1 MRKPISN
8 EKEIYM
14 DYCKLDILPAG
25 FSVKRVREEKELGGR
40 MVELVYDKTGTEICW
55 IDNGC
60 TNKLFSIAFKTLP
73 ENSTGVFHILEH
85 SVLCGSEKYPVREPF
100 VELMKS
106 SMNTFLNALTYQDK
120 TMYPIS
126 SRNDQDFLNLMGVY
140 LDAVLFPAILKNPGI
155 FYQEGWH
162 IEQDEDGK
170 LSYKGVVFNEMKGAM
185 GDPDESIG
193 EKMLSLMFPESCYG
207 YNSGGDPTVIPTL
220 TYEQFLATYHRFY
233 HPSNAR
239 IFLDGN
245 IPLERTLKL
254 IDEYLSR
261 FDKLD
266 DLPVMKLQTPVSADA
281 TMEFEIAEEEDPAG
295 KERLELGKII
305 GGWQDRVKIMAA
317 RALNDYLAGNNEAP
331 LKRALLSAGLVEQ
344 FYMYVGTIAQPYL
357 MIEAKNIKDGAADEV
372 LACIRETTEKLLSDG
387 LDKEA
392 LSATINRME
401 FRAREPEEPQG
412 LDRCGSA
419 MCSWLYGGDPM
430 QYLVFDKDFAAL
442 RAMLE
447 NGEMEALLR
456 ELLLDDTGLVTLRA
470 IPCKGYGDKL
480 REEENARLAA
490 IAAGWSEADR
500 AANKA
505 MNEALQRWQ
514 QTPDTPEQLA
524 TLPVLDLS
532 QISPDVIFTKTL
544 VGECHGVKILRHPVN
559 TSGVVHLSLY
569 FDLTDFSLDE
579 LTAFSQLG
587 ALLGKLPTANYDVPS
602 LQQALK
608 NKVGRLDYSVSVV
621 ANKDETAVCTPQFV
635 VHCSVLAENLPDAEA
650 LIEEILLRTDFSK
663 VESIRE
669 ILRQVDDSCK
679 QVGVNSGHMIGMLNT
694 MSHYSA
700 AGAVNDALS
709 GYPAVRWIHGL
720 MKSFD
725 EKIGGCI
732 ELWKKLASEVCCK
745 SRLTL
750 SVTGGE
756 EYDPATLLDR
766 FAEGKK
772 VPATAAYS
780 GNMPMRCGF
789 RIPAQ
794 VSFAVQG
801 SQGDAALRDGAA
813 SVASNIL
820 SLAYLWNVVR
830 VQGGAYGTGLRINM
844 RGRCFTYSYRDPT
857 PARSLQVNEGLS
869 EQLRAFAAS
878 EEPIDKFIIS
888 TVAGTEPLRTPQEE
902 GLAADGEYFAG
913 ITKADLLKYRA
924 EILRTTKE
932 TLLGCCEPLDRFVR
946 EGAVSVVGYAD
957 VLKNIPDLEL
967 FDL

>member
-1 MRKPISN
+1 
-8 EKEIYM
+8 M
-14 DYCKLDILPAG
+14 DYCKLDTLPAG

-140 LDAVLFPAILKNPGI
+140 LDAVLFPAILENPNI

-162 IEQDEDGK
+162 IEQDEEGK

-281 TMEFEIAEEEDPAG
+281 TMEFEIAEEEDPSG

-357 MIEAKNIKDGAADEV
+357 MVEAKNIKDGAADEV

-532 QISPDVIFTKTL
+532 QISPDVIFTETL
-544 VGECHGVKILRHPVN
+544 VGECRGVKILRHPVN

-569 FDLTDFSLDE
+569 FDLTDFSLDD

-635 VHCSVLAENLPDAEA
+635 VHCSVLAENLSDAEA

-756 EYDPATLLDR
+756 EYDPAMLLDR

-869 EQLRAFAAS
+869 EQLSAFAAS